1 MKIHEIH
8 IYGYGKFDNV
18 KISNLGE
25 FQVFYGENEAG
36 KSTIMSFIH
45 SILFG
50 FPTKQQSERR
60 YEPKKS
66 AKYGGQLTVILN
78 DGKKAIIERVK
89 GKATGDV
96 SVLLEDGTR
105 GGEELLKKLLLHI
118 DKGLFQSIF
127 SFNLHGLQN
136 VHQLKSEDLGKFLF
150 SAGTLGSD
158 RLLTVENNLQKEL
171 DARFKPSG
179 KKPSI
184 NEKLN
189 ELRQLHGELKRAEQQ
204 NDQYGN
210 LLQQK
215 SAHENK
221 IALLED
227 EAELLKKKLG
237 FLDEWKR
244 MLPLMKEQSLLSEE
258 LKQYQ
263 DIVFPIDGLKRLD
276 WLEQNIQ
283 PLDSRIKSVEER
295 IQSLEKEMAD
305 FIPQERLI
313 ERETEIL
320 AAVENI
326 PLYEQLKAE
335 ENQIKMKL
343 AKVNE
348 EISILKEQLHVPV
361 DEEWLEKINTSVFT
375 KEKIADLHGKH
386 QRLKERQNELDLRFS
401 EEKEALEKIE
411 EEMKNVQSK
420 LLPENERAALK
431 EQLLIASDKRSYE
444 KELQDIK
451 EKISFY
457 NRSIQKEKKQ
467 KEQALLQQL
476 FFSILFLAMIG
487 WGIYSN
493 QWIVAAAA
501 GACLLFQILMMAKG
515 RQSKTDEDIL
525 KEIQTLKDREKDVLA
540 SINLPEE
547 KNLSIIKEKLDRD
560 EQLREQHQ
568 IFQIKWQEQ
577 NAQYEKII
585 AAFEKWEQETMELER
600 QISEAK
606 RELQLPGSIDSKNI
620 YEAFQLLEKLKA
632 NFREKLYLNERLTSI
647 EKGLED
653 IEKKI
658 FHFAEA
664 FLEKKQLSIQENAF
678 RLKNLLKHE
687 LGKQIQYKEKQA
699 KLEELKEELH
709 KLSIERKHFQKEAE
723 KLLSLANAKTAEQFR
738 EIGKKAEKRDSIVD
752 RLEEIERQLQFM
764 SVPPEH
770 RMEFSEHDPDELIDE
785 ISKKL
790 EQIHS
795 ELQRLRDELAKVK
808 YEISVLE
815 NGGTY
820 SELLHKYSLLKSDFE
835 EDAKEWARFA
845 IAKDLLAKTVER
857 FKKKHLPKMIAKAE
871 EFLFY
876 LTEGNYIRIH
886 PQELGS
892 GFLIENKEH
901 ILFEA
906 NELSQATAEQ
916 VYVSLRLAL
925 AVTLYKNFKFPIIID
940 DGFVNFD
947 ENRTKKVIS
956 LLKTLTGQQILLFT
970 CHKHLL
976 HYFENEQIIRLS
988 REEEVPIL

>member
-1 MKIHEIH
+1 MKIDEIH
-8 IYGYGKFDNV
+8 IYGYGKFENV

-60 YEPKKS
+60 YEPKRS

-96 SVLLEDGTR
+96 SVLLDDGTR
-105 GGEELLKKLLLHI
+105 GGEELLKKMLLHI
-118 DKGLFQSIF
+118 DKSLFQSIF

-158 RLLTVENNLQKEL
+158 RLLTVENDLQKEL
-171 DARFKPSG
+171 DSRFKPSG
-179 KKPSI
+179 KKPFI
-184 NEKLN
+184 NEKLK

-204 NDQYGN
+204 NDQYWN

-215 SAHENK
+215 SNYEKK
-221 IALLED
+221 IALLEN

-244 MLPLMKEQSLLSEE
+244 MLPLIKEQALLREE
-258 LKQYQ
+258 LKQYHN
-263 DIVFPIDGLKRLD
+263 IAFPINGLKRLD

-283 PLDSRIKSVEER
+283 PLDSRIKSLEER
-295 IQSLEKEMAD
+295 IQLLEKEIAD

-313 ERETEIL
+313 ECETEIL

-335 ENQIKMKL
+335 ENQIKIRLEK
-343 AKVNE
+343 ANE
-348 EISILKEQLHVPV
+348 EISILKEELHAPV
-361 DEEWLEKINTSVFT
+361 DEEWLKNINTSVFM
-375 KEKIADLHGKH
+375 KEKAADLHVKN
-386 QRLKERQNELDLRFS
+386 QRLKEKQHELDLRFS
-401 EEKEALEKIE
+401 EEKDALKKIE
-411 EEMKNVQSK
+411 ETMKKVQSE
-420 LLPENERAALK
+420 LLPENDRLALK
-431 EQLLIASDKRSYE
+431 EKLGIAGDKRFYE

-451 EKISFY
+451 ERIAFY
-457 NRSIQKEKKQ
+457 NRSLQKEKKQ
-467 KEQALLQQL
+467 KEQALMQQL
-476 FFSILFLAMIG
+476 FFSVLLLVAIG
-487 WGIYSN
+487 WGIYSK

-501 GACLLFQILMMAKG
+501 GTCLLFQILMIVKVWK
-515 RQSKTDEDIL
+515 SNTVTEIL
-525 KEIQTLKDREKDVLA
+525 TEIQALKDKEKDVLS
-540 SINLPEE
+540 SIKLWEE
-547 KNLSIIKEKLDRD
+547 NDLSLIKDKLDKD
-560 EQLREQHQ
+560 EQLQEQHR
-568 IFQIKWQEQ
+568 ILQIKWQQQNEQ
-577 NAQYEKII
+577 FEKII
-585 AAFEKWEQETMELER
+585 AAFESWEQEARELER
-600 QISEAK
+600 QTSELRK
-606 RELQLPGSIDSKNI
+606 ELQLPGYIDSQNI
-620 YEAFQLLEKLKA
+620 YEAFQLIEQLKV
-632 NFREKLYLNERLTSI
+632 NFREKLYLKERLTSV
-647 EKGLED
+647 ENGLKE

-658 FHFAEA
+658 FHFADT
-664 FLEKKQLSIQENAF
+664 FLEKNQLSIQESAF
-678 RLKNLLKHE
+678 RLKNLLKLE
-687 LGKQIQYKEKQA
+687 LGKQIQYNEKQA
-699 KLEELKEELH
+699 KIEELKDELY
-709 KLSIERKHFQKEAE
+709 KLSVERKHFQKEAG

-738 EIGKKAEKRDSIVD
+738 EIGKRAEMRDSILE
-752 RLEEIERQLQFM
+752 RLEEIERQMRFM
-764 SVPPEH
+764 SVPSEQ
-770 RMEFSEHDPDELIDE
+770 RIEFSNTDPDELIEE

-795 ELQRLRDELAKVK
+795 ELQSLREQLAEVK

-820 SELLHKYSLLKSDFE
+820 SELLHKYSLLKSEFE

-845 IAKDLLAKTVER
+845 VAKDLLAKTIER
-857 FKKKHLPKMIAKAE
+857 YKKKHLPRMIAKAE
-871 EFLFY
+871 EFLSY

-925 AVTLYKNFKFPIIID
+925 AVTLYKNFHFPIMID

-947 ENRTKKVIS
+947 ENRTKKVIT
-956 LLKTLTGQQILLFT
+956 LLKRFTGQQILLFT

-976 HYFENEQIIRLS
+976 HYFDNEQIKQLG
-988 REEEVPIL
+988 REKKVPIW

>member
-1 MKIHEIH
+1 MKIDEIH
-8 IYGYGKFDNV
+8 IYGYGKFENV

-60 YEPKKS
+60 YEPKQS

-96 SVLLEDGTR
+96 SVLLDDGTR

-118 DKGLFQSIF
+118 DKSLFQSIF

-158 RLLTVENNLQKEL
+158 RLLTVETDLQKEL

-184 NEKLN
+184 NEKLK

-204 NDQYGN
+204 NEQYWN

-215 SAHENK
+215 NTHEYK
-221 IALLED
+221 IALLEN
-227 EAELLKKKLG
+227 EAELLKKKLV

-244 MLPLMKEQSLLSEE
+244 MLPLIKEQALLREE
-258 LKQYQ
+258 LKQYN
-263 DIVFPIDGLKRLD
+263 DIAFPIDGLKRLD

-283 PLDSRIKSVEER
+283 PLDSRIKSLEGR
-295 IQSLEKEMAD
+295 IQLLEKEMAD
-305 FIPQERLI
+305 FIPQENLI
-313 ERETEIL
+313 ECETEIL

-335 ENQIKMKL
+335 ENQIKIRL
-343 AKVNE
+343 EKVNE
-348 EISILKEQLHVPV
+348 EISILKEQLHAQI
-361 DEEWLEKINTSVFT
+361 DEEWLGNINTSVFM
-375 KEKIADLHGKH
+375 KEKAADLHVKH
-386 QRLKERQNELDLRFS
+386 QRLKERQHELDLRFS
-401 EEKEALEKIE
+401 EEKDALKKIE
-411 EEMKNVQSK
+411 ETLKKVQSE
-420 LLPENERAALK
+420 LLPENERLALK
-431 EQLLIASDKRSYE
+431 EKLDIAGDKRFYE

-451 EKISFY
+451 ERIAFY
-457 NRSIQKEKKQ
+457 NRSLQKEKKQ
-467 KEQALLQQL
+467 KEQALMQQL
-476 FFSILFLAMIG
+476 FFSVLLLVAIG
-487 WGIYSN
+487 WGIYSRH
-493 QWIVAAAA
+493 WIVAAAA
-501 GACLLFQILMMAKG
+501 GACLLFQILMIVKVWK
-515 RQSKTDEDIL
+515 SNTVTEIL
-525 KEIQTLKDREKDVLA
+525 TELQALKDREKDVLA
-540 SINLPEE
+540 SINLWEG
-547 KNLSIIKEKLDRD
+547 NDLSSIKDKLDKD
-560 EQLREQHQ
+560 EQLQEQHR
-568 IFQIKWQEQ
+568 ILQIKWQQQ
-577 NAQYEKII
+577 NAQFEKII
-585 AAFEKWEQETMELER
+585 AAFETWEQESMELER
-600 QISEAK
+600 QTSELRK
-606 RELQLPGSIDSKNI
+606 ELQLPEYIDSQNI
-620 YEAFQLLEKLKA
+620 YEAFQLIEKLKA
-632 NFREKLYLNERLTSI
+632 NTREKLYLTERLTSV
-647 EKGLED
+647 EKGLEN
-653 IEKKI
+653 IERQI
-658 FHFAEA
+658 FHFADT
-664 FLEKKQLSIQENAF
+664 FLGKKHLGIQESAF
-678 RLKNLLKHE
+678 RLKNLLKFE
-687 LGKQIQYKEKQA
+687 LEKQIQYNEKQA
-699 KLEELKEELH
+699 KLEELKEELY
-709 KLSIERKHFQKEAE
+709 KLSVERKHFQKEAE

-738 EIGKKAEKRDSIVD
+738 EIGKRAEKRDSIAD
-752 RLEEIERQLQFM
+752 RLEEIERQMEFM
-764 SVPPEH
+764 SVPSE
-770 RMEFSEHDPDELIDE
+770 RRIEFSDTDPDEFIEE

-795 ELQRLRDELAKVK
+795 ELQSLREQLAEVK

-820 SELLHKYSLLKSDFE
+820 SELLHKYSLLKSEFE

-845 IAKDLLAKTVER
+845 IAKDLLAKTIER

-925 AVTLYKNFKFPIIID
+925 AVTLYKNFHFPIMID

-947 ENRTKKVIS
+947 ENRTKKVIT
-956 LLKTLTGQQILLFT
+956 LLKRLTGQQILLFT

-976 HYFENEQIIRLS
+976 HYFENVHIKQLVAG
-988 REEEVPIL
+988 EEVPIR